1 MHLLWSPGV
10 LEEALETSHADC
22 FSFTSHRFSSAD
34 HSIIITRH
42 NTIRDANSILFCRH
56 PIEIDHQVGIKL
68 RWRRATCE
76 TPEWRIQAH
85 PREHVREEFAFR
97 RECFRRNKERG
108 KGEEKGR
115 STRFMYDREPCGS
128 PCDHRLTTRGTRGG
142 MLACWR
148 ESFLHFRVS
157 LSYPLCGYSQRCGH
171 IRTEVILFDHHCM
184 ERYI

>member
-1 MHLLWSPGV
+1 MLIVSPLPLTVSPLLIIALLLHVTIPFATRIRSSFSAVTRSRSITKLGSNYDN
-10 LEEALETSHADC
+10 EE
-22 FSFTSHRFSSAD
+22 
-34 HSIIITRH
+34 
-42 NTIRDANSILFCRH
+42 
-56 PIEIDHQVGIKL
+56 
-68 RWRRATCE
+68 RRA
-76 TPEWRIQAH
+76 RLLN
-85 PREHVREEFAFR
+85 EEFRRILASTFARNSRFR
-97 RECFRRNKERG
+97 RGCFRRNKERG